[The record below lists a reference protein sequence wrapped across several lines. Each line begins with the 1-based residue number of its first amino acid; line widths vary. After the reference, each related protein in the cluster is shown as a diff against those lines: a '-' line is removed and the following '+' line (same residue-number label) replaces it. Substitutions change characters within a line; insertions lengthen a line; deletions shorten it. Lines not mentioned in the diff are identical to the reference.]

1 MWRAL
6 QSDERGAL
14 TRGVRPGAQLYMATW
29 TTVGLFLIPILILIV
44 FNIIYLN
51 KIYNIKKI
59 AFLLFLTTFPILL
72 SREFD
77 FPLRGEPRTW
87 VRKAKRR

>member
-44 FNIIYLN
+44 F
-51 KIYNIKKI
+51 IK
-59 AFLLFLTTFPILL
+59 
-72 SREFD
+72 
-77 FPLRGEPRTW
+77 
-87 VRKAKRR
+87 